1 MPAAMN
7 MNPSWL
13 TVEYARTRLMSSCAN
28 AHVAA
33 DSAVTSPTMSTTVS
47 AMPDASKSGALRTTR

>member
-1 MPAAMN
+1 MN

-13 TVEYARTRLMSSCAN
+13 IVEYARTRLMSSCAN

-33 DSAVTSPTMSTTVS
+33 NSAVTRPTISTTVS
-47 AMPDASKSGALRTTR
+47 ATPESSKSGALRTTR